1 MSMGDMKMEMPA
13 MQPMAPMAPMQ
24 SSGSATFS
32 AQSSSSSA
40 TNGGVA
46 VSTQSNGANTVVVI
60 NCADPKSVSL
70 IVNGRPAK
78 IKFKDN

>member
-1 MSMGDMKMEMPA
+1 MSMSMGDMKMEMPL
-13 MQPMAPMAPMQ
+13 MPKMVGN
-24 SSGSATFS
+24 SSAAFS
-32 AQSSSSSA
+32 SSSSSSA
-40 TNGGVA
+40 SNGGVA
-46 VSTQSNGANTVVVI
+46 VSTQTNGANTVVVI